1 MKDNLI
7 DEDRAK
13 QEEAA
18 QESLELKLERIG
30 TYYMHRPLHSS
41 FFITPMCKH
50 TLILNG
56 NIFLH
61 LDMGLQ
67 SMSTRFSRL
76 MAEYSSFQVKTKQ
89 RLTKLER
96 PYDAGN
102 SEHS

>member
-1 MKDNLI
+1 MMKDNLI

-30 TYYMHRPLHSS
+30 TYYIQSL
-41 FFITPMCKH
+41 FITP
-50 TLILNG
+50 TLLLNG
-56 NIFLH
+56 NIFLP
-61 LDMGLQ
+61 DMGLQ

-102 SEHS
+102 SDHS

>member
-1 MKDNLI
+1 MMKDNLI

-30 TYYMHRPLHSS
+30 TYYIQSL
-41 FFITPMCKH
+41 FITP
-50 TLILNG
+50 TLLLNG
-56 NIFLH
+56 NIFLP
-61 LDMGLQ
+61 DMGLQ

>member
-1 MKDNLI
+1 MMKDNLI

-30 TYYMHRPLHSS
+30 WYIQSL
-41 FFITPMCKH
+41 FITPMCKH
-50 TLILNG
+50 TLLLNG
-56 NIFLH
+56 NIYLH

>member
-1 MKDNLI
+1 MMKDNLI

-30 TYYMHRPLHSS
+30 TYNHYSLH
-41 FFITPMCKH
+41 PCVNRH
-50 TLILNG
+50 TLLLNG
-56 NIFLH
+56 NIFLP
-61 LDMGLQ
+61 DMGLQ